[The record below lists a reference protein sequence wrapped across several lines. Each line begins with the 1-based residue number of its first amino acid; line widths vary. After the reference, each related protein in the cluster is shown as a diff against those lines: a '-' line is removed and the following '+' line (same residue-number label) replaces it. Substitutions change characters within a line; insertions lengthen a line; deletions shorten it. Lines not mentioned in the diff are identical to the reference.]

1 MKHFIKEK
9 TSLPKLN
16 ATSVFH
22 VFMSSNVKFC
32 YSNKFVFIGFLTLNG
47 KWPSLRPATPQLIPP
62 RHNIEDDGSWWIP
75 LLGPVFNHPNIF

>member
-32 YSNKFVFIGFLTLNG
+32 YSNKFVFIGFLKLNL
-47 KWPSLRPATPQLIPP
+47 KPLRPATPQLIPP